1 MVCGEIVPDCC
12 ENHTKKI
19 NTVCGHSAEFI
30 LVVLNWRYLYSFPE
44 SNEFKQRISYC
55 SSIRY
60 VL

>member
-19 NTVCGHSAEFI
+19 NTLCGHNAEFI
-30 LVVLNWRYLYSFPE
+30 VLSWRYLYSVPE
-44 SNEFKQRISYC
+44 SNELKECISDC